1 MTIQEKYLKIVDEVI
16 EKGPYKPDW
25 VSLSEYE
32 APKWFRDAKFGIF
45 IHWGIYSVPAFAP
58 RTWELGAVETNEEWF
73 CNNPYAEWY
82 YNSINVG
89 KGPSYEHHIEKY
101 GKDFSYEDF
110 LPMWKAENWQ
120 PQKWAELFRKSGAK
134 YVVLTTKH
142 HDGFCL
148 YPSEYTD
155 FNCEELGPKRD
166 ITGELTDAVRSE
178 GLKMG
183 LYYSGLIDWQFAN
196 DPIFKEEDN
205 FGNACPTFE
214 YADYSYNQMKELV
227 DKYHP
232 SVFWNDIG
240 WPKQSEHMMPYF
252 LAHYYNKVPEGVVN
266 DRFNDRYHDFLT
278 KEYKSGS
285 VNRKEKWEMCR
296 GMGLSFGYNANEGD
310 DKLISVPDLI
320 SLLVGTVANNGNL
333 LLNIGP
339 KADGTIPEEQVK
351 RLKILGAWLK
361 VNHDGIYGTRCS
373 DRESE
378 MLENGIEL
386 HYTQKEGNLN
396 VFADHL
402 KEGANEFLIKGYH
415 GALRPFDPA
424 VKVETEDT
432 AEGLLVKIPEYKE
445 DMYVVGLTNRF

>member
-1 MTIQEKYLKIVDEVI
+1 M
-16 EKGPYKPDW
+16 
-25 VSLSEYE
+25 
-32 APKWFRDAKFGIF
+32 
-45 IHWGIYSVPAFAP
+45 
-58 RTWELGAVETNEEWF
+58 
-73 CNNPYAEWY
+73 
-82 YNSINVG
+82 
-89 KGPSYEHHIEKY
+89 EKY
-101 GKDFSYEDF
+101 GKDFKYEDF
-110 LPMWKAENWQ
+110 IPMWKAENWDPKQ
-120 PQKWAELFRKSGAK
+120 WAEIFKEAGAE

-148 YPSEYTD
+148 FPSKYTH
-155 FNCEELGPKRD
+155 FNSVEMGPKRN
-166 ITGELTDAVRSE
+166 ITGELTEAVRDA
-178 GLKMG
+178 GIRMG
-183 LYYSGLIDWQFAN
+183 LYYSGLIDWQYAN
-196 DPIFKEEDN
+196 DPIFEDDDL
-205 FGNACPTFE
+205 FGTASPTFA

-227 DKYHP
+227 DDYAP

-240 WPKQSEHMMPYF
+240 WPTQSEEMMPYF

-415 GALRPFDPA
+415 GQLRPFDPS
-424 VKVETEDT
+424 VKVETTDT
-432 AEGLLVKIPEYKE
+432 EEGLLVKIPEYRKE
-445 DMYVVGLTNRF
+445 LYVVGLTNKL

>member
-1 MTIQEKYLKIVDEVI
+1 M
-16 EKGPYKPDW
+16 
-25 VSLSEYE
+25 
-32 APKWFRDAKFGIF
+32 
-45 IHWGIYSVPAFAP
+45 
-58 RTWELGAVETNEEWF
+58 
-73 CNNPYAEWY
+73 
-82 YNSINVG
+82 
-89 KGPSYEHHIEKY
+89 EKY
-101 GKDFSYEDF
+101 GKDFKYEDF
-110 LPMWKAENWQ
+110 IPMWKAENWDPKQ
-120 PQKWAELFRKSGAK
+120 WAEIFKEAGAE

-148 YPSEYTD
+148 FPSKYTH
-155 FNCEELGPKRD
+155 FNSVEMGPKRN
-166 ITGELTDAVRSE
+166 ITGELTEAVRDA
-178 GLKMG
+178 GIRMG
-183 LYYSGLIDWQFAN
+183 LYYSGLIDWQYAN
-196 DPIFKEEDN
+196 DPIFEDDDL
-205 FGNACPTFE
+205 FGTASPTFA
-214 YADYSYNQMKELV
+214 YADYSYNQMNELV
-227 DKYHP
+227 DDYAP

-240 WPKQSEHMMPYF
+240 WPKQSEEMMPYF

-296 GMGLSFGYNANEGD
+296 GMGLSFGYNANEAD

-415 GALRPFDPA
+415 GQLRSFDPA

-432 AEGLLVKIPEYKE
+432 EEGLLVKIPEYKE
-445 DMYVVGLTNRF
+445 DMYVVGLTNKF

>member
-1 MTIQEKYLKIVDEVI
+1 MGEVDS
-16 EKGPYKPDW
+16 K
-25 VSLSEYE
+25 
-32 APKWFRDAKFGIF
+32 
-45 IHWGIYSVPAFAP
+45 
-58 RTWELGAVETNEEWF
+58 EWF
-73 CNNPYAEWY
+73 ADNPYAEWY
-82 YNSINVG
+82 YNSLNIG
-89 KGPSYEHHIEKY
+89 KGPTYEHHMEKY
-101 GKDFSYEDF
+101 GKDFKYEDF
-110 LPMWKAENWQ
+110 IPMWKAENWDPKQ
-120 PQKWAELFRKSGAK
+120 WAEIFKEAGAE

-148 YPSEYTD
+148 FPSKYTH
-155 FNCEELGPKRD
+155 FNSVEMGPKRN
-166 ITGELTDAVRSE
+166 ITGELTEAVRDA
-178 GLKMG
+178 GIRMG
-183 LYYSGLIDWQFAN
+183 LYYSGLIDWQYAN
-196 DPIFKEEDN
+196 DPIFEDDDL
-205 FGNACPTFE
+205 FGTASPTFA
-214 YADYSYNQMKELV
+214 YADYSYNQMNELV
-227 DKYHP
+227 DDYAP

-240 WPKQSEHMMPYF
+240 WPKQSEEMMPYF

-296 GMGLSFGYNANEGD
+296 GMGLSFGYNANEDD

-415 GALRPFDPA
+415 GQLRPFDPS
-424 VKVETEDT
+424 VKVETTDT
-432 AEGLLVKIPEYKE
+432 EEGLLVKIPEYRKE
-445 DMYVVGLTNRF
+445 LYVVGLTNKL

>member
-1 MTIQEKYLKIVDEVI
+1 M
-16 EKGPYKPDW
+16 
-25 VSLSEYE
+25 
-32 APKWFRDAKFGIF
+32 
-45 IHWGIYSVPAFAP
+45 
-58 RTWELGAVETNEEWF
+58 
-73 CNNPYAEWY
+73 
-82 YNSINVG
+82 
-89 KGPSYEHHIEKY
+89 EKY
-101 GKDFSYEDF
+101 GKDFKYEDF
-110 LPMWKAENWQ
+110 IPMWKAENWDPKQ
-120 PQKWAELFRKSGAK
+120 WAEIFKEAGAE

-148 YPSEYTD
+148 FPSKYTH
-155 FNCEELGPKRD
+155 FNSVEMGPKRN
-166 ITGELTDAVRSE
+166 ITGELTEAVRDA
-178 GLKMG
+178 GIRMG
-183 LYYSGLIDWQFAN
+183 LYYSGLIDWQYAN
-196 DPIFKEEDN
+196 DPIFEDDDL
-205 FGNACPTFE
+205 FGTASPTFA
-214 YADYSYNQMKELV
+214 YADYSYNQMNELV
-227 DKYHP
+227 DDYAP

-240 WPKQSEHMMPYF
+240 WPKQSEEMMPYF

-378 MLENGIEL
+378 MQENGIEL

-415 GALRPFDPA
+415 GQLRPFDPS
-424 VKVETEDT
+424 VKVETTDT
-432 AEGLLVKIPEYKE
+432 EEGLLVKIPEYRKE
-445 DMYVVGLTNRF
+445 LYVVGLTNKL

>member
-1 MTIQEKYLKIVDEVI
+1 M
-16 EKGPYKPDW
+16 
-25 VSLSEYE
+25 
-32 APKWFRDAKFGIF
+32 
-45 IHWGIYSVPAFAP
+45 
-58 RTWELGAVETNEEWF
+58 
-73 CNNPYAEWY
+73 
-82 YNSINVG
+82 
-89 KGPSYEHHIEKY
+89 EKY
-101 GKDFSYEDF
+101 GKDFKYEDF
-110 LPMWKAENWQ
+110 IPMWKAENWDPKQ
-120 PQKWAELFRKSGAK
+120 WAEIFKEAGAE

-148 YPSEYTD
+148 FPSKYTH
-155 FNCEELGPKRD
+155 FNSVEMGPKRN
-166 ITGELTDAVRSE
+166 ITGELTEAVRDA
-178 GLKMG
+178 GIRMG
-183 LYYSGLIDWQFAN
+183 LYYSGLIDWQYAN
-196 DPIFKEEDN
+196 DPIFEDDDL
-205 FGNACPTFE
+205 FGTASPTFA
-214 YADYSYNQMKELV
+214 YADYSYNQMNELV
-227 DKYHP
+227 DDYAP

-240 WPKQSEHMMPYF
+240 WPKQSEEMMPYF
-252 LAHYYNKVPEGVVN
+252 LAHYYNVVEEGVVN
-266 DRFNDRYHDFLT
+266 DRFNGLYHDFST
-278 KEYKSGS
+278 KEYKQGEA
-285 VNRKEKWEMCR
+285 NRKEKWEMCR

-415 GALRPFDPA
+415 GQLRPFDPS
-424 VKVETEDT
+424 VKVETTDT
-432 AEGLLVKIPEYKE
+432 EEGLLVKIPEYRKE
-445 DMYVVGLTNRF
+445 LYVVGLTNKL

>member
-1 MTIQEKYLKIVDEVI
+1 M
-16 EKGPYKPDW
+16 
-25 VSLSEYE
+25 
-32 APKWFRDAKFGIF
+32 
-45 IHWGIYSVPAFAP
+45 
-58 RTWELGAVETNEEWF
+58 
-73 CNNPYAEWY
+73 
-82 YNSINVG
+82 
-89 KGPSYEHHIEKY
+89 EKY
-101 GKDFSYEDF
+101 GKDFKYEDF
-110 LPMWKAENWQ
+110 IPMWKAENWDPKQ
-120 PQKWAELFRKSGAK
+120 WAEIFKEAGAE

-148 YPSEYTD
+148 FPSKYTH
-155 FNCEELGPKRD
+155 FNSVEMGPKRN
-166 ITGELTDAVRSE
+166 ITGELTEAVRDA
-178 GLKMG
+178 GIRMG
-183 LYYSGLIDWQFAN
+183 LYYSGLIDWQYAN
-196 DPIFKEEDN
+196 DPIFEDDDL
-205 FGNACPTFE
+205 FGTASPTFA
-214 YADYSYNQMKELV
+214 YADYSYNQMNELV
-227 DKYHP
+227 DDYAP

-240 WPKQSEHMMPYF
+240 WPKQSEEMMPYF

-415 GALRPFDPA
+415 GQLRPFDPS
-424 VKVETEDT
+424 VNVETTDT
-432 AEGLLVKIPEYKE
+432 EEGLLVKIPEYRKE
-445 DMYVVGLTNRF
+445 LYVVGLTNKL

>member
-1 MTIQEKYLKIVDEVI
+1 MSKKYTGTWNSVNEHEV
-16 EKGPYKPDW
+16 
-25 VSLSEYE
+25 
-32 APKWFRDAKFGIF
+32 PKWYDGCKFGIF

-252 LAHYYNKVPEGVVN
+252 LAHYYNVVEEGVVN
-266 DRFNDRYHDFLT
+266 DRFN
-278 KEYKSGS
+278 
-285 VNRKEKWEMCR
+285 
-296 GMGLSFGYNANEGD
+296 
-310 DKLISVPDLI
+310 
-320 SLLVGTVANNGNL
+320 
-333 LLNIGP
+333 
-339 KADGTIPEEQVK
+339 
-351 RLKILGAWLK
+351 
-361 VNHDGIYGTRCS
+361 
-373 DRESE
+373 
-378 MLENGIEL
+378 
-386 HYTQKEGNLN
+386 
-396 VFADHL
+396 
-402 KEGANEFLIKGYH
+402 
-415 GALRPFDPA
+415 
-424 VKVETEDT
+424 
-432 AEGLLVKIPEYKE
+432 
-445 DMYVVGLTNRF
+445 

>member
-1 MTIQEKYLKIVDEVI
+1 MKNSTKKYTGTWNSVNEHEV
-16 EKGPYKPDW
+16 
-25 VSLSEYE
+25 
-32 APKWFRDAKFGIF
+32 PKWYDGCKFGIF

-120 PQKWAELFRKSGAK
+120 PQKWAELFRKAGAK

-252 LAHYYNKVPEGVVN
+252 LAHYYNVVEEGVVN
-266 DRFNDRYHDFLT
+266 DRFNGLYHDFST
-278 KEYKSGS
+278 KEYKQGEA
-285 VNRKEKWEMCR
+285 NRKEKV
-296 GMGLSFGYNANEGD
+296 GN
-310 DKLISVPDLI
+310 VP
-320 SLLVGTVANNGNL
+320 
-333 LLNIGP
+333 
-339 KADGTIPEEQVK
+339 
-351 RLKILGAWLK
+351 R
-361 VNHDGIYGTRCS
+361 YGTFFR
-373 DRESE
+373 
-378 MLENGIEL
+378 I
-386 HYTQKEGNLN
+386 Q
-396 VFADHL
+396 
-402 KEGANEFLIKGYH
+402 
-415 GALRPFDPA
+415 
-424 VKVETEDT
+424 
-432 AEGLLVKIPEYKE
+432 
-445 DMYVVGLTNRF
+445 

>member
-1 MTIQEKYLKIVDEVI
+1 M
-16 EKGPYKPDW
+16 
-25 VSLSEYE
+25 
-32 APKWFRDAKFGIF
+32 
-45 IHWGIYSVPAFAP
+45 
-58 RTWELGAVETNEEWF
+58 
-73 CNNPYAEWY
+73 
-82 YNSINVG
+82 
-89 KGPSYEHHIEKY
+89 EKY
-101 GKDFSYEDF
+101 GKDFKYEDF
-110 LPMWKAENWQ
+110 IPMWKAENWDPKQ
-120 PQKWAELFRKSGAK
+120 WAEIFKEAGAE

-148 YPSEYTD
+148 FPSKYTH
-155 FNCEELGPKRD
+155 FNSVEMGPKRN
-166 ITGELTDAVRSE
+166 ITGELTEAVRDA
-178 GLKMG
+178 GIRMG
-183 LYYSGLIDWQFAN
+183 LYYSGLIDWQYAN
-196 DPIFKEEDN
+196 DPIFEDDDL
-205 FGNACPTFE
+205 FGTASPTFA
-214 YADYSYNQMKELV
+214 YADYSYNQMNELV
-227 DKYHP
+227 DDYAP

-240 WPKQSEHMMPYF
+240 WPKQSEEMMPYF

-415 GALRPFDPA
+415 GQLRPFDPS
-424 VKVETEDT
+424 VKVETTDT
-432 AEGLLVKIPEYKE
+432 EEGLPVKIPEYRKE
-445 DMYVVGLTNRF
+445 LYVVGLTNKL

>member
-1 MTIQEKYLKIVDEVI
+1 M
-16 EKGPYKPDW
+16 
-25 VSLSEYE
+25 
-32 APKWFRDAKFGIF
+32 
-45 IHWGIYSVPAFAP
+45 
-58 RTWELGAVETNEEWF
+58 
-73 CNNPYAEWY
+73 
-82 YNSINVG
+82 
-89 KGPSYEHHIEKY
+89 EKY
-101 GKDFSYEDF
+101 GKDFKYEDF
-110 LPMWKAENWQ
+110 IPMWKAENWNPKQ
-120 PQKWAELFRKSGAK
+120 WAEIFKEAGAE

-148 YPSEYTD
+148 FPSKYTH
-155 FNCEELGPKRD
+155 FNSVEMGPKRN
-166 ITGELTDAVRSE
+166 ITGELTEAVRDA
-178 GLKMG
+178 GIRMG
-183 LYYSGLIDWQFAN
+183 LYYSGLIDWQYAN
-196 DPIFKEEDN
+196 DPIFEDDDL
-205 FGNACPTFE
+205 FGTASPTFA
-214 YADYSYNQMKELV
+214 YADYSYNQMNELV
-227 DKYHP
+227 DDYAP

-240 WPKQSEHMMPYF
+240 WPKQSEEMMPYF

-415 GALRPFDPA
+415 GQLRPFDPS
-424 VKVETEDT
+424 VKVETTDT
-432 AEGLLVKIPEYKE
+432 EEGLLVKIPEYRKE
-445 DMYVVGLTNRF
+445 LYVVGLTNKL

>member
-1 MTIQEKYLKIVDEVI
+1 M
-16 EKGPYKPDW
+16 
-25 VSLSEYE
+25 
-32 APKWFRDAKFGIF
+32 
-45 IHWGIYSVPAFAP
+45 
-58 RTWELGAVETNEEWF
+58 
-73 CNNPYAEWY
+73 
-82 YNSINVG
+82 
-89 KGPSYEHHIEKY
+89 EKY
-101 GKDFSYEDF
+101 GKDFKYEDF
-110 LPMWKAENWQ
+110 IPMWKAENWDPKQ
-120 PQKWAELFRKSGAK
+120 WAEIFKEAGAE

-148 YPSEYTD
+148 FPSKYTH
-155 FNCEELGPKRD
+155 FNSVEMGPKRN
-166 ITGELTDAVRSE
+166 ITGELTEAVRDA
-178 GLKMG
+178 GIRMG
-183 LYYSGLIDWQFAN
+183 LYYSGLIDWQYAN
-196 DPIFKEEDN
+196 DPIFEDDDL
-205 FGNACPTFE
+205 FGTASPTFA
-214 YADYSYNQMKELV
+214 YADYSYNQMNELV
-227 DKYHP
+227 DDYAP

-240 WPKQSEHMMPYF
+240 WPKQSEEMMPYF

-373 DRESE
+373 DRECE

-402 KEGANEFLIKGYH
+402 KEGANEFLIEGYH
-415 GALRPFDPA
+415 GQLRPFDPS
-424 VKVETEDT
+424 VKVETTDT
-432 AEGLLVKIPEYKE
+432 EEGLLVKIPEYRKE
-445 DMYVVGLTNRF
+445 LYVVGLTNEL